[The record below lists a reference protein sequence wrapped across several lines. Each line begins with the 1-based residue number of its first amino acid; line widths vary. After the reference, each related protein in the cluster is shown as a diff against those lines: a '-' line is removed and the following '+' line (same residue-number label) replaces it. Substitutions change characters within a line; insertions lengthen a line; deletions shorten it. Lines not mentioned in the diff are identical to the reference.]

1 MLFKLRCITHST
13 QILHSNT
20 YFTRIRTSLK
30 HLGTDTAQRYLK
42 SVQFHNVPDWMLDS
56 GDHLSLEIISGF
68 WTKEP
73 RVSVAKQG
81 VMFNTNKEKRTVEID
96 FTCKDSLNGVEINEE
111 VKFVLYYKGSWSKKK
126 KRFYFWIHAS
136 FVGSSLVLTKKE
148 VDGLHKDKKHKKV
161 PKSFL
166 VELNFSP
173 MKKYVKD
180 EKKGKSY
187 ASKSTK
193 VYIDRMFK
201 DENDYSFRQGLT
213 EAEKL
218 YKNGLCTEK
227 EMTQTLRTLDMARYV
242 RVQAVNSSSILTE
255 EESSSKEDE

>member
-1 MLFKLRCITHST
+1 
-13 QILHSNT
+13 
-20 YFTRIRTSLK
+20 
-30 HLGTDTAQRYLK
+30 
-42 SVQFHNVPDWMLDS
+42 MLDS

-81 VMFNTNKEKRTVEID
+81 VMFNTNKDKRTVEID
-96 FTCKDSLNGVEINEE
+96 FTCKDSLDGVEISEE

-180 EKKGKSY
+180 ESKGKSY